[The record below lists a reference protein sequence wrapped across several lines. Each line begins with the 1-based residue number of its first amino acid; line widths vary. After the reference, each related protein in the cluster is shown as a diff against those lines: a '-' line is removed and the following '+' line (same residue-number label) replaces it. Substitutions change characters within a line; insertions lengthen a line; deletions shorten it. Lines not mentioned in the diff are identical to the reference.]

1 MTDFRIGQGVDI
13 HPFKKGRKLFLGG
26 VEIPGAVGLQG
37 HSDADALIHAIV
49 DAILGALAKGDIG
62 QHFPDTD
69 PKYKGRSSVFFLQEM
84 KALLL
89 QEGWRI
95 SNIDGTVITEEPILR
110 PHIEPMRRAISET
123 LGIRL
128 DQISVKATRP
138 EELGALGRKEGLM
151 AMTSVLLSR

>member
-1 MTDFRIGQGVDI
+1 MSDFRIGQGVDI
-13 HPFKKGRKLFLGG
+13 HPFEKGRRLFLGG

-69 PKYKGRSSVFFLQEM
+69 PRYKGRSSVFFLQEM
-84 KALLL
+84 KTLLL

-95 SNIDGTVITEEPILR
+95 ANLDGTVVTEEPILR
-110 PHIEPMRRAISET
+110 PHVEPMRRKISET
-123 LGIRL
+123 LGIRP
-128 DQISVKATRP
+128 DQVSVKATRP
-138 EELGALGRKEGLM
+138 EKLGTFGRKEGLV
-151 AMTSVLLSR
+151 AMTVVLLVR